1 MPFTA
6 SRWVVLVAAS
16 LFSAAIVA
24 KETPQDLGPAA
35 ADAPQTVSIILKVRD
50 QDALD
55 SYVTATVDP
64 HSPFYH
70 RFLSVN
76 QFKLFFAPF
85 DFEIQ
90 LVTDFMKSNGIT
102 INDVYADNLV
112 IHATGTV
119 AQFNRVFSTSIHD
132 FADAKGRHFR
142 GHLGQ
147 FLIPRLLQ
155 QIVLTVAGLNTQQDQ
170 YRPMHR
176 AARDK
181 VLPGIATQPRAV
193 VFPAKNSTS
202 TGVPGNF
209 TVGDVAD
216 MYGVNPLYAKNITG
230 KGRTVGIATLANFVP
245 DDAYTYWSG
254 INLAVLADRITQVHV
269 DGGGVLSSAAGSGET
284 TLDVEQ
290 SGGLAP
296 QARVIVYD
304 APNTEAGFLD
314 VFYKA
319 ASDNKVDTLS
329 VSWGGTEMF
338 DFQTAVTTDTHLDFA
353 ALHQAFAEA
362 AVQGITVF
370 AASGDS
376 GAYDSARPFPGPQ
389 FSTPLGVES
398 PADDP
403 FITAAGGTTAAA
415 NVDFFG
421 LGTVVVPTEQ
431 VWGLDYLNPILIS
444 LLGPDF
450 KDFFFAEGGGGG
462 VSFIFKA
469 PDYQKA
475 VSGLRRTEANQVWSW
490 FPNFPDTSVTQTL
503 FTLPAHFAGRNV
515 PDISLN
521 ADPFTGFSLFSS
533 TDGGWING
541 FGGTSFVAPQL
552 NGIYALLSQAKGSRL
567 GLANP
572 QLYDAVAD
580 HGYTNNGPLND
591 IVTGDNWFYAGKPG
605 YEPGAGLGSINAVKL
620 LTIIR

>member
-70 RFLSVN
+70 RFLGVN

-119 AQFNRVFSTSIHD
+119 AQFNHVFSTSIHD

-193 VFPAKNSTS
+193 AFPASNSTS
-202 TGVPGNF
+202 TGIPGDF

-230 KGRTVGIATLANFVP
+230 KGRTVGIATLANFIP
-245 DDAYTYWSG
+245 DDAYTYWSA
-254 INLAVLADRITQVHV
+254 INLPVLSNRITQVHV
-269 DGGGVLSSAAGSGET
+269 DGGGPLSSAAGSGET
-284 TLDVEQ
+284 TLDVQQ

-296 QARVIVYD
+296 QARIIVYD

-338 DFQTAVTTDTHLDFA
+338 NFLTALTTDTHLDFV
-353 ALHQAFAEA
+353 ALHQAFAET
-362 AVQGITVF
+362 AVQGISLF

-605 YEPGAGLGSINAVKL
+605 YEPGAGLGSINASKL

>member
-6 SRWVVLVAAS
+6 ARWVVLVAAS
-16 LFSAAIVA
+16 IFSASIAA
-24 KETPQDLGPAA
+24 KEAPQDMGPAA
-35 ADAPQTVSIILKVRD
+35 ADAPQTVSIILKIRD

-55 SYVTATVDP
+55 NYVTATVDP

-76 QFKLFFAPF
+76 QFKLLFAPF
-85 DFEIQ
+85 DFEIK
-90 LVTDFMKSNGIT
+90 LVTDFMKANGIT

-132 FADAKGRHFR
+132 FKDPHGRHFR

-155 QIVLTVAGLNTQQDQ
+155 QIVLTVAGLDTQQDQ
-170 YRPMHR
+170 YRPMHT
-176 AARDK
+176 AAREK
-181 VLPGIATQPRAV
+181 ALPGARAPHPV
-193 VFPAKNSTS
+193 VFPASNSTS
-202 TGVPGNF
+202 TGIPGDF

-216 MYGVNPLYAKNITG
+216 MYGVNPLYARNITG

-254 INLAVLADRITQVHV
+254 INLPVLGDRITQVHV
-269 DGGGVLSSAAGSGET
+269 DGGGELSGAAGSGET
-284 TLDVEQ
+284 ALDVEQ

-296 QARVIVYD
+296 QARIIVYD

-319 ASDNKVDTLS
+319 ASDNRVDTLS

-338 DFQTAVTTDTHLDFA
+338 SFETALTTDTHLDFA

-362 AVQGITVF
+362 AVQGISVF

-376 GAYDSARPFPGPQ
+376 GAFDSARPFPGPQ
-389 FSTPLGVES
+389 FSSPLGVES

-415 NVDFFG
+415 TFDFFG
-421 LGTVVVPTEQ
+421 LGTVTVPSEQ
-431 VWGLDYLNPILIS
+431 VWGLDYLNPILVS
-444 LLGPDF
+444 TLGPDF

-462 VSFIFKA
+462 VSFIFRA
-469 PDYQKA
+469 PDYQKV

-490 FPNFPDTSVTQTL
+490 FPNFPDTSVQQTL
-503 FTLPAHFAGRNV
+503 FTVPAHFAGRNV

-533 TDGGWING
+533 TDGGWLDG

-572 QLYDAVAD
+572 QLYQAVAD
-580 HGYTNNGPLND
+580 RGYTNNGALND
-591 IVTGDNWFYAGKPG
+591 IVTGDDWFYFGKPG
-605 YEPGAGLGSINAVKL
+605 YEPGAGLGTINAARL